1 MKRVRTVRLLL
12 ACGLG
17 LVFALAPVWAQDQSD
32 LASSPETGA
41 EELTYR
47 ELQLREQAA
56 AERRLDIIQMRGE
69 ASRLTANTEEL
80 NAQAQNCKARR
91 AAFEAGAP
99 VDLCEND
106 EPTGPP
112 EGMDIAEFD
121 GAPPSSWLAQIE
133 ERLGTLENQLRSPP
147 NDESWA
153 TPGANSPN
161 RFMTRSSGAVLL
173 LTGPARAIVRLP
185 GGNGDALYRMPFEAV
200 RDGADCIETVA
211 ARDRIPAGTR
221 ICREGTGP

>member
-17 LVFALAPVWAQDQSD
+17 LVFAFAPVWAQDQGD

-99 VDLCEND
+99 VELCEND
-106 EPTGPP
+106 EPARSL
-112 EGMDIAEFD
+112 EGMAIAEFG
-121 GAPPSSWLAQIE
+121 GAPPSSWLSQIE

-153 TPGANSPN
+153 IPDADSPN
-161 RFMTRSSGAVLL
+161 RLTTRSSGAVLL

-185 GGNGDALYRMPFEAV
+185 DGKGDTLYRMPFEAV
-200 RDGADCIETVA
+200 RDGTDCIETVA
-211 ARDRIPAGTR
+211 ARDGIPAGTQ